1 MGLSLSFLI
10 EIYNFILYL
19 SRLFM
24 GILQLSF
31 IILALLIIL
40 YGLSFWASSKKGD
53 QEKLSTYE
61 TGFNPQNDARKK
73 IDIIFW
79 LIGLLYLIFDLEIIF
94 IFPFASIIY
103 TLNSFLAFSAFLLF
117 LIILALGF
125 LYEYN
130 EGALDIVGERS

>member
-1 MGLSLSFLI
+1 MGF
-10 EIYNFILYL
+10 
-19 SRLFM
+19 
-24 GILQLSF
+24 LQLSF
-31 IILALLIIL
+31 VIIALLLVL
-40 YGLSFWASSKKGD
+40 YALSFWASSKKGD
-53 QEKLSTYE
+53 SEKLSTYE
-61 TGFNPQNDARKK
+61 TGFNPFNDARMK

-103 TLNSFLAFSAFLLF
+103 TLNSFVAFSAFMFF

-130 EGALDIVGERS
+130 EGALDIVQNK